1 MKLSVLMSVYA
12 KESAAF
18 LRDCL
23 KSLAAQTQPADE
35 LVLVEDG
42 PVGDELRQV
51 IELFRDRLTI
61 RSVRLPSNEG
71 LGEALRQGLA
81 ACRGEF
87 IARMDADDI
96 CAPERFGRQLQF
108 LEEHPEV
115 EVVGSAI
122 AEFDTDWMAP
132 HSVRRLPACGEEL
145 LRMARMR
152 TPLNHQTVMFRRD
165 PVMAAGSYQSCH
177 GFEDYHLWARMLV
190 AGARLHNLA
199 EPMVYARCGNGMQ
212 ERRGGWDYMRR
223 EISAQFLL
231 RRIGLITSLDCLRNI
246 LARSPL
252 RLAPSCF
259 RVFFYRAFL
268 RTRYVPPRWIAQTGR
283 SWNASGAL
291 PPALKASPAAES
303 GNRPLVSII
312 TPVYNAGRWLSE
324 TLESVAAQSFRD
336 WEHILVDDW
345 STDDSCRL
353 LEAAAARDS
362 RIRVLRMHRN
372 IGSPQARNL
381 ALDAARGRYIA
392 FLDADD
398 LWHPEKLS
406 RSLSWMQEHAY
417 EFTYHDYRHISHDG
431 KQVGALVKGPEE
443 LNMRSLHTRRGTGC
457 LTVVLDRHKI
467 AEFRFPNLKRPYR
480 AEDFC
485 LWLSLIQRGYVGHRL
500 PLDLARYRLS
510 KNSRSANKLKGA
522 LNAWRLYRNF
532 SRLSFLNAALW
543 WIQYAWNDFWLYQ
556 YARPR

>member
-12 KESAAF
+12 KESPAY
-18 LRDCL
+18 LRECME
-23 KSLAAQTQPADE
+23 SLAAQTHPADE

-42 PVGDELRQV
+42 PIGEELCHM
-51 IELFRDRLTI
+51 IEHFRERLSI
-61 RSVRLPSNEG
+61 RSVRLPANAG
-71 LGEALRQGLA
+71 LGEALRIGLA
-81 ACRGEF
+81 ACRSEF
-87 IARMDADDI
+87 VARMDSDDI
-96 CAPERFGRQLQF
+96 CASERFERQLQF

-115 EVVGSAI
+115 DVVGSAI

-132 HSVRRLPACGEEL
+132 HSVRRLPAGGEEL
-145 LRMARMR
+145 LRIARMR
-152 TPLNHQTVMFRRD
+152 TPLNHQTVMFRRE
-165 PVMAAGSYQSCH
+165 PVMAVGSYQSCH

-190 AGARLHNLA
+190 AGAQLHNLP
-199 EPMVYARCGNGMQ
+199 EPMVFARCGNGMQ
-212 ERRGGWDYMRR
+212 GRRGGWSYMRR
-223 EISAQFLL
+223 EIGAHFLL
-231 RRIGLITSLDCLRNI
+231 RRIGLITILDCLRNI
-246 LARSPL
+246 FARSPL

-259 RVFFYRAFL
+259 RAFFYRAFL

-283 SWNASGAL
+283 HWIASGAL
-291 PPALKASPAAES
+291 PTAWGVSPTVES

-324 TLESVAAQSFRD
+324 TLESVAAQTFED
-336 WEHILVDDW
+336 WEHILVDDG
-345 STDDSCRL
+345 STDDSCGL
-353 LEAAAARDS
+353 LEAAAARDP
-362 RIRVLRMHRN
+362 RIRLLRMRRN

-406 RSLSWMQEHAY
+406 RSLGWMQEHGH
-417 EFTYHDYRHISHDG
+417 EFIYHDYRHISHDG
-431 KQVGALVKGPEE
+431 RQVGALVKGPEE

-457 LTVVLDRHKI
+457 LTVVLDRNKI
-467 AEFRFPNLKRPYR
+467 AKFRFPNLKRPYR

-510 KNSRSANKLKGA
+510 KDSRSANKLKGA

-532 SRLSFLNAALW
+532 SRLSFLHAALW